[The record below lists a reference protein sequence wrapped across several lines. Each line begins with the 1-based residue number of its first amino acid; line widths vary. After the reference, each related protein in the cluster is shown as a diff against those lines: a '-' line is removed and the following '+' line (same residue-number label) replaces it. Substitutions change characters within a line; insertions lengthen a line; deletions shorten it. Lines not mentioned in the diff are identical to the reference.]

1 LDISRQIACFADL
14 LASTDE
20 NAIVGWPASAHADQS
35 LLLFQGATLSYAEK
49 HLIAGETVQYETRLH
64 WIVMLGH
71 ALIAAILAV
80 IGLSLLLTP
89 WGSVNGS
96 APASGVLRWAGA
108 ACLLLGAIFFGIGL
122 VRRNATEMAV
132 TNKRVIVKSGL
143 ANRRTIELLLPRIES
158 IAVEEPALGRLLG
171 YGTVIVRGT
180 GGTPEVFPQI
190 AQPLQFRE
198 QVQRQIAGEP
208 KSA

>member
-1 LDISRQIACFADL
+1 
-14 LASTDE
+14 
-20 NAIVGWPASAHADQS
+20 
-35 LLLFQGATLSYAEK
+35 LSYAEE

-71 ALIAAILAV
+71 VFIAAVLALIGI
-80 IGLSLLLTP
+80 SLLIIP
-89 WGSVNGS
+89 WSSVNGGE
-96 APASGVLRWAGA
+96 APIAPTLRWIGFACVVA
-108 ACLLLGAIFFGIGL
+108 AVISIAIGL
-122 VRRNATEMAV
+122 VKRSATEMAV

-143 ANRRTIELLLPRIES
+143 ANRRTIELLLTRIES

-180 GGTPEVFPQI
+180 GGTPEVFSLI
-190 AQPLQFRE
+190 SRPLEFRE
-198 QVQRQIAGEP
+198 QVQRQIAGDL

>member
-1 LDISRQIACFADL
+1 MILF
-14 LASTDE
+14 
-20 NAIVGWPASAHADQS
+20 VKGPAPAHAVQS

-71 ALIAAILAV
+71 ALIAAVLALV
-80 IGLSLLLTP
+80 GAALLLTP
-89 WGSVNGS
+89 WSSVNGG
-96 APASGVLRWAGA
+96 AASIAGPLRWAGVACILVA
-108 ACLLLGAIFFGIGL
+108 ASFFAVGL

-143 ANRRTIELLLPRIES
+143 ANRRTIELLLSRIES

-180 GGTPEVFPQI
+180 GGTPEVFLQI
-190 AQPLQFRE
+190 ARPLEFRE

-208 KSA
+208 KSS

>member
-1 LDISRQIACFADL
+1 M
-14 LASTDE
+14 
-20 NAIVGWPASAHADQS
+20 
-35 LLLFQGATLSYAEK
+35 SYAEK

-71 ALIAAILAV
+71 TLIAAVLAL
-80 IGLSLLLTP
+80 IGASLLLTP
-89 WGSVNGS
+89 WSSVNGS
-96 APASGVLRWAGA
+96 ETSSAGALRWAGA
-108 ACLLLGAIFFGIGL
+108 ACLVVAAIFFGIGL
-122 VRRNATEMAV
+122 VRRSATEMAV

-143 ANRRTIELLLPRIES
+143 ANRRTIELLLQRIES

-171 YGTVIVRGT
+171 YGTVILRGT

-190 AQPLQFRE
+190 ARPLEFRE

-208 KSA
+208 KSS

>member
-1 LDISRQIACFADL
+1 
-14 LASTDE
+14 
-20 NAIVGWPASAHADQS
+20 
-35 LLLFQGATLSYAEK
+35 LSYAEK

-64 WIVMLGH
+64 WMVMVGH
-71 ALIAAILAV
+71 ALIATVLALV
-80 IGLSLLLTP
+80 GVSLLITP
-89 WGSVNGS
+89 WRVVNGGEASS
-96 APASGVLRWAGA
+96 AGALRWAGV
-108 ACLLLGAIFFGIGL
+108 ACVVVAAIFFGIGF
-122 VRRNATEMAV
+122 VRRSATEMAV

-143 ANRRTIELLLPRIES
+143 ANRRTIELLLSRIES

-190 AQPLQFRE
+190 ARPLEFRE

-208 KSA
+208 KSS

>member
-1 LDISRQIACFADL
+1 
-14 LASTDE
+14 
-20 NAIVGWPASAHADQS
+20 
-35 LLLFQGATLSYAEK
+35 
-49 HLIAGETVQYETRLH
+49 
-64 WIVMLGH
+64 MLGH
-71 ALIAAILAV
+71 ALIAAVLALV
-80 IGLSLLLTP
+80 GLSLLFTP
-89 WGSVNGS
+89 WSSANGGEASS
-96 APASGVLRWAGA
+96 AGALRWAGVT
-108 ACLLLGAIFFGIGL
+108 CVLVGAIFFGIGL

-158 IAVEEPALGRLLG
+158 IAVEEPAMGRLLG

-190 AQPLQFRE
+190 AQPLEFRE

-208 KSA
+208 KST

>member
-1 LDISRQIACFADL
+1 
-14 LASTDE
+14 
-20 NAIVGWPASAHADQS
+20 
-35 LLLFQGATLSYAEK
+35 LSYAEQ

-64 WIVMLGH
+64 WIVMVGH
-71 ALIAAILAV
+71 ALIAIVLALV
-80 IGLSLLLTP
+80 GASLLLAP
-89 WGSVNGS
+89 WNSLRGGESFSV
-96 APASGVLRWAGA
+96 PLRWAGI
-108 ACLLLGAIFFGIGL
+108 ACLLGATIFFGIGL

-143 ANRRTIELLLPRIES
+143 ADRRTIELLLQRIES
-158 IAVEEPALGRLLG
+158 IAVEEPAMGRILG

-190 AQPLQFRE
+190 AHPLEFRE

-208 KSA
+208 KSS

>member
-1 LDISRQIACFADL
+1 VA
-14 LASTDE
+14 
-20 NAIVGWPASAHADQS
+20 ASAAAIFFT
-35 LLLFQGATLSYAEK
+35 LFQGALLSYAKK

-71 ALIAAILAV
+71 ALIAAVLALV
-80 IGLSLLLTP
+80 GLSLLLTP
-89 WGSVNGS
+89 WSSVKSGE
-96 APASGVLRWAGA
+96 ASLAGPLRWAGA
-108 ACLLLGAIFFGIGL
+108 GCLLVAAIFFGIGF

-132 TNKRVIVKSGL
+132 TNKRVIVKSGIVD
-143 ANRRTIELLLPRIES
+143 RRTIELLLQRIES
-158 IAVEEPALGRLLG
+158 IAVEEPALGRVLG

-190 AQPLQFRE
+190 ARPLEFRE

-208 KSA
+208 KSS